1 MAIESWMNPDEVPDL
16 AAHATAMVDA
26 ALVGT
31 DLSGDVFWAAVRKGY
46 NTPYNDPPRKKA
58 AAIPAG
64 IVSGDMIP
72 GEIIAAEII
81 PVVPA
86 VDVPPVV
93 APVVAAAEIRVV

>member
-31 DLSGDVFWAAVRKGY
+31 DLARDMFWAAVRKGY

-58 AAIPAG
+58 AAVAATIP
-64 IVSGDMIP
+64 
-72 GEIIAAEII
+72 AEII
-81 PVVPA
+81 PVAPVAEAPA
-86 VDVPPVV
+86 VV
-93 APVVAAAEIRVV
+93 APVLIAAELRAV